1 MPTHYKSK
9 ERGECMSSEIDRE
22 EVVKKIYENL
32 GVSDCYNP
40 DGGIGFG
47 LLKSGLLGSHMVI
60 LKEEAYQVLCCARR
74 KTDETGI
81 EYPFIIMGWYIEN
94 NGDFILLCNDGMMD
108 ENSININNGR
118 CKMSNELTRQVSE
131 QINQKEYGFT
141 IICHTHPNHSQASF
155 DRTTYDRLLP
165 YQSRLAVRDLGLNI
179 SNGDIS
185 QLIGLKKQ
193 QFEHNNNCY
202 FLQGISLPNGEFNI
216 IDIDSFDQE
225 PLLVSLPRVM
235 RIIDDE
241 LVDIDNSW
249 NKTESV
255 QSNIK
260 NIITK

>member
-1 MPTHYKSK
+1 
-9 ERGECMSSEIDRE
+9 MSSGIDRE
-22 EVVKKIYENL
+22 EEVKKIYKSL
-32 GVSDCYNP
+32 GISECYNP

-60 LKEEAYQVLCCARR
+60 LSEEAYQVLCCARR

-81 EYPFIIMGWYIEN
+81 EYPFIIMGWYIKD

-131 QINQKEYGFT
+131 QINQKGYGFA
-141 IICHTHPNHSQASF
+141 IICHTHPNHLQASF

-165 YQSRLAVRDLGLNI
+165 YQSRLAIRDLGLNI

-185 QLIGLKKQ
+185 QLIGLKEQ
-193 QFEHNNNCY
+193 QFEHNSNCY

-235 RIIDDE
+235 GIIDDK
-241 LVDIDNSW
+241 LVVIDNSW

-255 QSNIK
+255 QSNLK
-260 NIITK
+260 K